1 MTTSKNVIIIGA
13 GFSGLS
19 AACHLAKNGFKVTV
33 LEKNEQAGG
42 RARIMETNGYRFDM
56 GPSWYWMPDVFD
68 RFFEQFGKKTADYYE
83 LIRLN
88 PSYQIFFTNKERV
101 SIPAN
106 IEELYQTF
114 ETIEPG
120 SGEKLKQF
128 LAEAGYKYDV
138 GMKDLVYLSGSSIT
152 DYINL
157 KVLKGLLKTDLLTP
171 FSKYARKFFKDPKLL
186 QIIEFPTLFLGAT
199 PQNTPAL
206 YSLMNYADM
215 KLGTWYPMGGMH
227 QIVSAMSD
235 LARSLGVEFHFNT
248 PANKIVTNSKNE
260 IEGVQVGKHLH
271 EANIVVAA
279 ADYEFVEQNLLD
291 ITQRKYSK
299 KYWDSRTLAPSSLI
313 YYLGINKKINN
324 LQHHNLF
331 FDADMSVHADE
342 IYDNPTW
349 PSQPLFY
356 VCCPSKTDPE
366 VAPEN
371 CENLFI
377 LIPVATGL
385 QDTPAIKDA
394 YFQKVMARL
403 ESHIGESILP
413 FVEYKQDYAQSN
425 FIADYHAFKG
435 NAYGL
440 ANTLLQTAFLKPA
453 MKSSKVKNL
462 YYTGQLTVPGPGV
475 PPAIISGEIVA
486 TEIIQNNIKTL
497 K

>member
-1 MTTSKNVIIIGA
+1 MTNSNNVIIIGS

-42 RARIMETNGYRFDM
+42 RARLFETNGYRFDM
-56 GPSWYWMPDVFD
+56 GQSWYWMPDVFD
-68 RFFEQFGKKTADYYE
+68 RFFEQFGKKTSDYYQ

-88 PSYQIFFTNKERV
+88 PSYQIFFTNNEKV
-101 SIPAN
+101 LIPAD
-106 IEELYQTF
+106 IDDLYQTF
-114 ETIEPG
+114 EQIEKG
-120 SGEKLKQF
+120 SGEKLNNF

-138 GMKDLVYLSGSSIT
+138 GMKDLIYLSGSSIT
-152 DYINL
+152 DYFSM
-157 KVLKGLLKTDLLTP
+157 KVLKGLFKTDLLTP
-171 FSKYARKFFKDPKLL
+171 FSKYARKFFKNPRLL
-186 QIIEFPTLFLGAT
+186 QIIEFPTIFLGAT

-227 QIVSAMSD
+227 EIVLAMSD
-235 LARSLGVEFHFNT
+235 LAKSLGVEFQFNA
-248 PANKIVTNSKNE
+248 PVNKIITNKNNE
-260 IEGVQVGKHLH
+260 IEGVQVGETIHK
-271 EANIVVAA
+271 ANIVVAA

-291 ITQRKYSK
+291 ISQRKYSK

-313 YYLGINKKINN
+313 YYLGINKKLKN

-331 FDADMSVHADE
+331 FDADMSIHTNE
-342 IYDNPTW
+342 IYDEPKW

-356 VCCPSKTDPE
+356 VCCPSKTDPS

-371 CENLFI
+371 CENIFI
-377 LIPVATGL
+377 LIPVAPGL
-385 QDTPAIKDA
+385 EDTQEIKDA
-394 YFQKVMARL
+394 YFQKVMTRL
-403 ESHIGESILP
+403 ETHIGESILP
-413 FVEYKQDYAQSN
+413 FVEYKKDYAQSN
-425 FIADYHAFKG
+425 FISDYNAFKG

-440 ANTLLQTAFLKPA
+440 ANTLLQTAFFKPS
-453 MKSSKVKNL
+453 MKSKKVKNL

-475 PPAIISGEIVA
+475 PPSIISGEIVA
-486 TEIIQNNIKTL
+486 TEIIKNNLTTK